1 MSQRTKVLSRRIESF
16 GDDVVELVDDLSGEE
31 WKAGSRKAKA
41 HLPGPSPSLLRATN
55 HRPYRTKSRNIPMEK
70 NEIKTDRINEGR
82 RAFLKTAATAMALL
96 PFSYLPLPAAAEAGG
111 QNRMKIGVIGS
122 GRIGGTLGSLW
133 IKAGHEVLFSSR
145 HPEELEELAEGL
157 GPGARAG
164 MPREAAVFG
173 EVVLVSVPYH
183 AVPQIGR
190 DFADEL
196 AGKVVLE
203 TGNPYPS
210 RDGEMAV
217 KARARGTGLS
227 SAGFLPGV
235 RLVRAFNTIPH
246 YDLRSEAHR
255 SGDLVAIPLASDDPA
270 ALKVASQIVKDA
282 GFEPVVVGPLSR
294 AKDFDVGTPVY
305 ARALTARELRQQLGI
320 D

>member
-1 MSQRTKVLSRRIESF
+1 MDENENIIEKIS
-16 GDDVVELVDDLSGEE
+16 
-31 WKAGSRKAKA
+31 
-41 HLPGPSPSLLRATN
+41 
-55 HRPYRTKSRNIPMEK
+55 
-70 NEIKTDRINEGR
+70 EGR
-82 RAFLKTAATAMALL
+82 RAFLKAAAAVMALL
-96 PFSYLPLPAAAEAGG
+96 PLTHLTLPAAAEVGT
-111 QNRMKIGVIGS
+111 QTPMKIGVIGS

-133 IKAGHEVLFSSR
+133 VEAGHEVLFSSR
-145 HPEELEELAEGL
+145 HPEELKELVERL
-157 GPGARAG
+157 GPRARAG

-173 EVVLVSVPYH
+173 QVVLVSVPYH

-190 DFADEL
+190 DFAKEL

-217 KARARGTGLS
+217 KARVRGTGIS
-227 SAGFLPGV
+227 SAEFLPGV
-235 RLVRAFNTIPH
+235 RLVRAFNTIPY

-255 SGDLVAIPLASDDPA
+255 SGAPVGVPLASDDPQ
-270 ALKVASQIVKDA
+270 ALEVASQLVKEA

-294 AKDFDVGTPVY
+294 AKDFDVGTAVY
-305 ARALTARELRQQLGI
+305 GRALTASELRQQLGI